1 MMQKLSE
8 NVLDK
13 FSMDF
18 LRNQVLK
25 NAYGNDD
32 TVIARLDPRILL
44 AWYVFFALAPWFVD
58 NLVFLLGCFLL
69 VAVTTIMARV
79 AGLVLFLFLLGVFS
93 QTGYL
98 FVVSLLFGGN
108 AETILPLL
116 ILTLKVATVSLASI
130 TVFSGLDP
138 DRLSNGLMWYGCPER
153 LSFSISYA
161 YRMLPM
167 LMEEFQNVLLSYRL
181 RGNAPNTETLTG
193 KIRYLVYQI
202 KMIIH
207 SFYPLMLNTAKRS
220 RTTVEALEIK
230 GYRYGAVNKEVK
242 KMKLSALKVTYNDL
256 LFLFALGVFSQTGY
270 LFLVTLLF
278 GGDASAIAPLL
289 VLTLKVATISLASV
303 TVFSGL
309 DPDRLSN
316 GLMWFGCPERLSF
329 SISYAYRMLPML
341 MEEFQNVLLSY
352 RLRGNP
358 PAHDTFMGKVRYLVY
373 QVKIVMESFYPLML
387 NTAKRSRTTVEALE
401 LRGYRYAAI
410 NKTVKKMKLAAL
422 KVTYNDLLFLAISFL
437 CVAVSVLISTL
448 F

>member
-32 TVIARLDPRILL
+32 TVIAVRDPRILL
-44 AWYVFFALAPWFVD
+44 VWYLFFGLVPWFIND
-58 NLVFLLGCFLL
+58 IPFLLGCFLF
-69 VAVTTIMARV
+69 VMATTILAKV
-79 AGLVLFLFLLGVFS
+79 AGLVLFLFAVGVFS

-98 FVVSLLFGGN
+98 
-108 AETILPLL
+108 L
-116 ILTLKVATVSLASI
+116 IATWI
-130 TVFSGLDP
+130 
-138 DRLSNGLMWYGCPER
+138 
-153 LSFSISYA
+153 
-161 YRMLPM
+161 
-167 LMEEFQNVLLSYRL
+167 
-181 RGNAPNTETLTG
+181 
-193 KIRYLVYQI
+193 
-202 KMIIH
+202 
-207 SFYPLMLNTAKRS
+207 
-220 RTTVEALEIK
+220 
-230 GYRYGAVNKEVK
+230 
-242 KMKLSALKVTYNDL
+242 
-256 LFLFALGVFSQTGY
+256 
-270 LFLVTLLF
+270 F

-358 PAHDTFMGKVRYLVY
+358 PAHETVTGKIKYLVY
-373 QVKIVMESFYPLML
+373 QIKIIIHAFYPLML

-401 LRGYRYAAI
+401 LKGYRYASV
-410 NKTVKKMKLAAL
+410 NKEVRKMKLSSL
-422 KVTYNDLLFLAISFL
+422 KITYDDLIFLAISFL
-437 CVAVSVLISTL
+437 WVAVTILVSTIL
-448 F
+448 